1 MDPLGNFVLL
11 ICLHSLL
18 TPDSQQP
25 HDWDGLSPPGLSD
38 VVLLQRRNVGHV
50 GTVFKLRDA
59 GLHVLRPVGDDDGD
73 VELDVR
79 AGELDVSWPG
89 RSQLTKRAHLPQFF
103 LPLPR
108 YYLGPRLSLNTDRK
122 YLTFRELLA
131 ALHSNA
137 AFSSELSECVCVCVC
152 VSERKS

>member
-1 MDPLGNFVLL
+1 MS
-11 ICLHSLL
+11 SL
-18 TPDSQQP
+18 TSDTQQS
-25 HDWDGLSPPGLSD
+25 HDWDGLPPPGFSD
-38 VVLLQRRNVGHV
+38 VVLLQRRDDGRDVRIV
-50 GTVFKLRDA
+50 SKLRDA

-89 RSQLTKRAHLPQFF
+89 RSQLTKRVHLPQFF

-108 YYLGPRLSLNTDRK
+108 YYLGLSLITDRK
-122 YLTFRELLA
+122 YLTFREFLA

-137 AFSSELSECVCVCVC
+137 AFSSELSEYLWSVVCV
-152 VSERKS
+152 